1 MHTPDDRLEYRPA
14 QNGRHRPYCTCGEWV
29 HPHDVDITSERA
41 RLEVEADWT
50 EHQLQA
56 VRG

>member
-14 QNGRHRPYCTCGEWV
+14 RNGRHRPYCTCGEWV
-29 HPHDVDITSERA
+29 HPEEVDIGSERA
-41 RLEVEADWT
+41 RIEVEAAWE
-50 EHQLQA
+50 EHQLS